1 MSAGYRIEAVHA
13 RNLAVKLT
21 RMAAMPEV
29 GTFFGVACDDAYPLS
44 LAAAL

>member
-1 MSAGYRIEAVHA
+1 MSAVRRIEAAHA
-13 RNLAVKLT
+13 RNLAVKPT

-29 GTFFGVACDDAYPLS
+29 EFFGVTCDDAYPLG